1 MRPLRPAR
9 DRRQRRLPWG
19 ALAWLAPLAVLL
31 APSARAAAPGDWPAL
46 VAMFEQ
52 RGLKVVV
59 DGPRCQ
65 ERDLFGV
72 YERSQRRIIVCQRG
86 NWRETLL
93 HEGWHGVQSLCLRG
107 RPLLPKEVL
116 DRGLTA
122 RDRRDLDR
130 HYGPSGWNREA
141 EARVMASLPLPA
153 YRTWLEA
160 ACGPLDEPATTS
172 MPPAAGPKSLGGG
185 PPPPGSH
192 SGRGGSAA
200 GGGP

>member
-1 MRPLRPAR
+1 MRTLRTVG
-9 DRRQRRLPWG
+9 DCRQGRLLLG
-19 ALAWLAPLAVLL
+19 AVALLAPLGGLM
-31 APSARAAAPGDWPAL
+31 APSARAADPGDWPAL

-59 DGPRCQ
+59 DAPRCQ
-65 ERDLFGV
+65 ERDLFGF
-72 YERSQRRIIVCQRG
+72 YERSQRRIIVCPRG
-86 NWRETLL
+86 NRRETLL
-93 HEGWHGVQSLCLRG
+93 HEGWHGVQAVCLRG

-130 HYGPSGWNREA
+130 LYGPTAWNREA
-141 EARVMASLPLPA
+141 EARVMASLPLSA
-153 YRTWLEA
+153 YRTWLES
-160 ACGPLDEPATTS
+160 ACGPLDGPSTT
-172 MPPAAGPKSLGGG
+172 PPAAGPQSLGISQPAAG
-185 PPPPGSH
+185 PP

>member
-1 MRPLRPAR
+1 MSRRAAG
-9 DRRQRRLPWG
+9 DRLQHRLLQG
-19 ALAWLAPLAVLL
+19 AVALVSGLGSMA
-31 APSARAAAPGDWPAL
+31 APSARAADPGDWPAL
-46 VAMFEQ
+46 VAMFAQ
-52 RGLKVVV
+52 RGLKVVF
-59 DGPRCQ
+59 DAPRCQ
-65 ERDLFGV
+65 ERDLFGF
-72 YERSQRRIIVCQRG
+72 YERSQRRIVVCPRG
-86 NWRETLL
+86 NRRETLL

-130 HYGPSGWNREA
+130 LYGPSGWNREA

-160 ACGPLDEPATTS
+160 ACGPLDEPGTTAPAQGAQS
-172 MPPAAGPKSLGGG
+172 PGSSPPPAGPG
-185 PPPPGSH
+185 
-192 SGRGGSAA
+192 SGRGTSAA

>member
-1 MRPLRPAR
+1 MRLIRAVGNR
-9 DRRQRRLPWG
+9 GRRQLLAG
-19 ALAWLAPLAVLL
+19 TIALTAGLGGLL
-31 APSARAAAPGDWPAL
+31 APTARAADPGDWPAL

-52 RGLKVVV
+52 RGLQVVV
-59 DGPRCQ
+59 DAPRCQ
-65 ERDLFGV
+65 ERDLFGL
-72 YERSQRRIIVCQRG
+72 YERSQRRIIVCPRG
-86 NWRETLL
+86 NRRETLL
-93 HEGWHGVQSLCLRG
+93 HEGWHGVQALCLRG
-107 RPLLPKEVL
+107 RPLLPKAVL

-130 HYGPSGWNREA
+130 LYGANGWNREA

-160 ACGPLDEPATTS
+160 ACGPLDEPATA
-172 MPPAAGPKSLGGG
+172 PAAAAPQTFRGG
-185 PPPPGSH
+185 PPAPGSD

>member
-1 MRPLRPAR
+1 MAGLC
-9 DRRQRRLPWG
+9 G
-19 ALAWLAPLAVLL
+19 LL
-31 APSARAAAPGDWPAL
+31 APSARAADPGDWAAL

-59 DGPRCQ
+59 NAPRCQ
-65 ERDLFGV
+65 ERDLFGF
-72 YERSQRRIIVCQRG
+72 YERSRRRIIVCPRG
-86 NWRETLL
+86 NQRETLL

-130 HYGPSGWNREA
+130 LYGPSGWNREA
-141 EARVMASLPLPA
+141 EARVMASLPLTA
-153 YRTWLEA
+153 YHTWLEA
-160 ACGPLDEPATTS
+160 ACGPLDEPGTT
-172 MPPAAGPKSLGGG
+172 A
-185 PPPPGSH
+185 PPPGAQPPEGRPEPAGPG
-192 SGRGGSAA
+192 SGSGTSAA

>member
-1 MRPLRPAR
+1 MRSRRAAG
-9 DRRQRRLPWG
+9 DRRQHRLLLG
-19 ALAWLAPLAVLL
+19 AVALLTPLGILL
-31 APSARAAAPGDWPAL
+31 APSARAADPGDWPDL
-46 VAMFEQ
+46 VAMFDQ

-59 DGPRCQ
+59 DAPRCQ
-65 ERDLFGV
+65 ERDLFGF
-72 YERSQRRIIVCQRG
+72 YQRSQRRIIVCPRG
-86 NWRETLL
+86 NRRETLL

-130 HYGPSGWNREA
+130 LYGPSAWNREA
-141 EARVMASLPLPA
+141 EARVMASLPLSA
-153 YRTWLEA
+153 YRTWVEA
-160 ACGPLDEPATTS
+160 ACGPLDGPATT
-172 MPPAAGPKSLGGG
+172 PAAADSQSLGGS
-185 PPPPGSH
+185 PPPPGPH